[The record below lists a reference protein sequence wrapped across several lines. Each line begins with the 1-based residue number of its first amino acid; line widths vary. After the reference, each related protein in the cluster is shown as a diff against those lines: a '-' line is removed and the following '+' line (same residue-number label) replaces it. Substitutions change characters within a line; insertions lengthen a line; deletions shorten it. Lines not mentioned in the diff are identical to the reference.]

1 MLPGFSPDGWMEDD
15 SDRADAAARG
25 LVIAFGG
32 SLLLWG
38 GIAWAVV
45 QAACM

>member
-15 SDRADAAARG
+15 SDRPDAAARG
-25 LVIAFGG
+25 LAITLGG
-32 SLLLWG
+32 SLLLWRNRL
-38 GIAWAVV
+38 AVF